1 MKNKILITL
10 TIALVFALT
19 TCDNTTDH
27 THTWSDWQ
35 SNAEQHWKECS
46 CGEKTDIGNYTGNP
60 CTVCG
65 YEAPTEQQPKI
76 IDNTN
81 GLDFTGKVTIKTSD
95 LYTVADWDAVV
106 QKVIAALN
114 RGYDNGAGG
123 NDVIFDDVFNNGER
137 RGFEIE
143 VIVLKSASHNVEV
156 KRGEYGKLYLK
167 EASLDTVNVKDAV
180 WVMSDGLNGVDI
192 GEYQANAAPP
202 KHRAFLALERGGVP
216 DVEIA

>member
-1 MKNKILITL
+1 MKKFLTVTLLLALALIT
-10 TIALVFALT
+10 
-19 TCDNTTDH
+19 CDDGNDTH
-27 THTWSDWQ
+27 THEWGAWQ

-46 CGEKTDIGNYTGNP
+46 CGEKTDIGNHTGNP

-65 YEAPTEQQPKI
+65 YEALTMPQPKI

-81 GLDFTGKVTIKTSD
+81 GLDFTGKVIIKTSD
-95 LYTVADWDAVV
+95 LYTGAEWDAVV

-180 WVMSDGLNGVDI
+180 WVMCDGLSAID
-192 GEYQANAAPP
+192 GEYQA
-202 KHRAFLALERGGVP
+202 
-216 DVEIA
+216 

>member
-1 MKNKILITL
+1 MKKILTVL
-10 TIALVFALT
+10 LLLALALT
-19 TCDNTTDH
+19 TCDKPDTH

-46 CGEKTDIGNYTGNP
+46 CGEKTDLGNHTGNP

-81 GLDFTGKVTIKTSD
+81 GLAFTGKVIIKTSD
-95 LYTVADWDAVV
+95 LYTGADWDAVV

-114 RGYDNGAGG
+114 RGYDNGAEG
-123 NDVIFDDVFNNGER
+123 NDTVFDIVFNSGVDL
-137 RGFEIE
+137 GFEIE

-167 EASLDTVNVKDAV
+167 ESSLDTVNVKDAV
-180 WVMSDGLNGVDI
+180 WVMCDGLDGQDL
-192 GEYQANAAPP
+192 EYQA
-202 KHRAFLALERGGVP
+202 
-216 DVEIA
+216 

>member
-81 GLDFTGKVTIKTSD
+81 GLDFTGKVIIKTND

-114 RGYDNGAGG
+114 RGYNGANGFG
-123 NDVIFDDVFNNGER
+123 KAAFDDVFNNSE
-137 RGFEIE
+137 RGFDTE
-143 VIVLKSASHNVEV
+143 VIVSKSASHNIEVE
-156 KRGEYGKLYLK
+156 RGEYGKLYLK
-167 EASLDTVNVKDAV
+167 ESSLDTVEVKDAV
-180 WVMSDGLNGVDI
+180 MTMCDGFGGDD
-192 GEYQANAAPP
+192 GDYQA
-202 KHRAFLALERGGVP
+202 
-216 DVEIA
+216 